1 MQRARVNGV
10 EIYFE
15 RHGDEGEPLVLV
27 HGYTG
32 DIHDWRHQIAEFSRT
47 HRVLALDHRG
57 HGKSEAPSD
66 RDTYTIENMAHDVLA
81 VADLAGFDRFHL
93 VGHSMGGS
101 VSQEIALR
109 WPGRLLS
116 LTLHDTGPEFRFG
129 RNETIRNVI
138 KAMHD
143 RAEREGMA
151 ALAAMPSPAP
161 QPPHKTPERAAYEKQ
176 RLAGMSVDAYIGA
189 WRALETWAG
198 TRERAHE
205 ITAPTMVIYGALEPQ
220 PMADASLWLAANI
233 AGAILEVIEEAAHA
247 PQDER
252 PAEFNAALRRHLDR
266 CAGAPP
272 K

>member
-32 DIHDWRHQIAEFSRT
+32 DIADWRHQIAEFSHT
-47 HRVLALDHRG
+47 HRVLAMDHRG
-57 HGKSEAPSD
+57 HGKSEAPAD
-66 RDTYTIENMAHDVLA
+66 RDAYTIENMALDVLE
-81 VADLAGFDRFHL
+81 VAGLAGFDRFHL
-93 VGHSMGGS
+93 VGHSMGGL

-109 WPGRLLS
+109 WPVRLMS
-116 LTLHDTGPEFRFG
+116 LTLHDTGPDFAFG

-138 KAMHD
+138 RAMHD
-143 RAEREGMA
+143 RAAREGMA
-151 ALAAMPSPAP
+151 AIAAMPSVAP
-161 QPPHKTPERAAYEKQ
+161 PPPHKTAERAAYEKQ
-176 RLAGMSVDAYIGA
+176 RLAAMSVDAYIGA

-198 TRERAHE
+198 TRDRAHQ
-205 ITAPTMVIYGALEPQ
+205 IVAPTMVIYGALEPP
-220 PMADASLWLAANI
+220 PMAEASQWLAANI
-233 AGAILEVIEEAAHA
+233 AGAILEVIDEAAHA

-252 PAEFNAALRRHLDR
+252 PAEFNSALRRHLDR
-266 CAGAPP
+266 HATAAP